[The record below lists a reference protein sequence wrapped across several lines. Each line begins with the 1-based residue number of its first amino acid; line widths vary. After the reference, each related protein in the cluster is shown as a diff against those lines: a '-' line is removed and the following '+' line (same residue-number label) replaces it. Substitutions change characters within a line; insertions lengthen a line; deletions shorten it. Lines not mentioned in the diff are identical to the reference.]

1 MDPLRLITASGNKNG
16 FIFFEM
22 EMLNHFPGRFE
33 TVGKIRAVKEI
44 ESVLTSI
51 RPDVVIASTQF
62 ADGYC
67 FIPLRNVLMK
77 CPDMKVIGTSN
88 LYDKHIHGRLQEIG
102 ACGYLVRN
110 DTLTNMFAFIDRVVD
125 LQREEGKN
133 YEFIV
138 SHYGLRLK

>member
-1 MDPLRLITASGNKNG
+1 MDPLRLVIASGNKNG

-33 TVGKIRAVKEI
+33 TAGKIRAVKEI
-44 ESVLTSI
+44 EPVLTSV
-51 RPDVVIASTQF
+51 RPDIVIASTQF
-62 ADGYC
+62 PDGYC
-67 FIPLRNVLMK
+67 FVPLRNVLMK
-77 CPDMKVIGTSN
+77 YPDMKVIGTSN
-88 LYDKHIHGRLQEIG
+88 LYDKHIDGRLQEAG

-110 DTLTNMFAFIDRVVD
+110 DTLNNMLAFIDRVVN
-125 LQREEGKN
+125 LQREEGKK